1 MIKIIL
7 LTLVSWSNP
16 KIQGDSL
23 RLETINGKQFIIHQV
38 SEKETLYAISK
49 HYGVSIMN
57 ILEFNKTADGGLEVG
72 QILQVPY
79 VPKSRVQRANGIIH
93 TVAAKETLFSISKLY
108 DIPVE
113 DIKAQ
118 NNLTS
123 NSLALGQQLVI
134 KKRPQIN
141 QEPIRQAQQL
151 PVKST
156 HTVAP
161 KETLF
166 SISKQYGITVQQIKD
181 WNGIEG
187 NELKIDQILIVS
199 QPIQNRDSVK
209 SEATPTV
216 PSVIA
221 QPTVPI
227 KETTIKINESVSGS
241 DEIKESGSAELIEG
255 TDGNRKYLAL
265 YSKAKVGTILK
276 VRNSSNNRE
285 VFVRVIGALPVS
297 SNSGT
302 VIKVSRSAFDRLG
315 ASEGVLGVEV
325 TFYK

>member
-7 LTLVSWSNP
+7 LTLVSLSNP
-16 KIQGDSL
+16 KIQADSL

-79 VPKSRVQRANGIIH
+79 VPKSRVQSANGIIH
-93 TVAAKETLFSISKLY
+93 TVAVKETLFSISKLY
-108 DIPVE
+108 DVPVE

-118 NNLTS
+118 NNLSS

-134 KKRPQIN
+134 KKKPQIN
-141 QEPIRQAQQL
+141 QEPVKQVQQL
-151 PVKST
+151 PVKTT

-181 WNGIEG
+181 WNGIQG
-187 NELKIDQILIVS
+187 NELKIDQVLIVS
-199 QPIQNRDSVK
+199 QPLKSFEPVK
-209 SEATPTV
+209 TEPPLTAPV
-216 PSVIA
+216 VVA
-221 QPTVPI
+221 QPTTT
-227 KETTIKINESVSGS
+227 KETTIKINESVAGS

-276 VRNSSNNRE
+276 VRNSSNNQE
-285 VFVRVIGALPVS
+285 VFVRVIGTLPVGS
-297 SNSGT
+297 DSRT

-315 ASEGVLGVEV
+315 ASEVALGVEV

>member
-7 LTLVSWSNP
+7 LTLISFSNP

-23 RLETINGKQFIIHQV
+23 RLQTINGKQFIIHQV

-49 HYGVSIMN
+49 HYGVSVMN

-79 VPKSRVQRANGIIH
+79 VPKSRVLSANGILH

-108 DIPVE
+108 DVPVD

-118 NNLTS
+118 NNLSS

-134 KKRPQIN
+134 KKKPQIN
-141 QEPIRQAQQL
+141 QEPVKLVQQS
-151 PVKST
+151 PFKAT

-181 WNGIEG
+181 WNGIQG
-187 NELKIDQILIVS
+187 NELKIDQVLIVG
-199 QPIQNRDSVK
+199 QPVK
-209 SEATPTV
+209 SIEPVKTEPTLTV
-216 PSVIA
+216 PIVIA
-221 QPTVPI
+221 QPTVTT
-227 KETTIKINESVSGS
+227 KETTIKINESVAGS

-255 TDGNRKYLAL
+255 TEGNRKYLAL

-285 VFVRVIGALPVS
+285 VFVRVIGILPIGS
-297 SNSGT
+297 ERGT
-302 VIKVSRSAFDRLG
+302 VIKISRSAFDRLG
-315 ASEGVLGVEV
+315 ASEGALGVEV